1 MGLSDNDLS
10 EIEKLLTAE
19 DASVPVFAE
28 LRRRFP
34 ALSWTQCD
42 ASDVTEDPFRTFS
55 RFDIHLLDTADHC
68 AHITSDPERATGV
81 ILARRSA

>member
-1 MGLSDNDLS
+1 MALSETDIT
-10 EIEKLLTAE
+10 EIEKILAAE
-19 DASVPVFAE
+19 DAPVPVFAE
-28 LRRRFP
+28 LRRLFP

-42 ASDVTEDPFRTFS
+42 ASDVTEEPFRTVS

-68 AHITSDPERATGV
+68 AHITFDPERATGV

>member
-1 MGLSDNDLS
+1 MPLSDNDLG
-10 EIEKLLTAE
+10 EIEKLLTTE

-34 ALSWTQCD
+34 TLSWTQCD
-42 ASDVTEDPFRTFS
+42 ASDVTEDPFRTYS

-68 AHITSDPERATGV
+68 AHITSDPGRATGV

>member
-10 EIEKLLTAE
+10 EIEKLLTVE

-34 ALSWTQCD
+34 TLSWTQCD
-42 ASDVTEDPFRTFS
+42 ASDVTEDPFRTYS

-68 AHITSDPERATGV
+68 AHITSDPGRATGV

>member
-1 MGLSDNDLS
+1 MALSENDLS

-19 DASVPVFAE
+19 DLQGPVFGE

-34 ALSWTQCD
+34 TLSWTQCD
-42 ASDVTEDPFRTFS
+42 ASDVTEDPFRTYS
-55 RFDIHLLDTADHC
+55 KFDIHLLDTADHC
-68 AHITSDPERATGV
+68 AHITSDPGRATGV